1 MSDEEW
7 KKTMKILKQQREA
20 ELRRKE
26 KTEPLLRKLER
37 DYWEYIRLSDI
48 PYTAQRHLGLPP
60 SLYEMSYA
68 ELVKEIKRVWEPKFR
83 RAKLEKRVDNYLLQH
98 GYTQRQI
105 DRTEL
110 DEKIKQKESIEEKE
124 FMETRQDPVATVT
137 FLKEIPL
144 RY

>member
-7 KKTMKILKQQREA
+7 NKIMKLIAKQKE
-20 ELRRKE
+20 EKE
-26 KTEPLLRKLER
+26 KIKNLLNKLDR
-37 DYWEYIRLSDI
+37 DYWEYIRLSNV
-48 PYTAQRHLGLPP
+48 PYTMQRSMGLPR

-68 ELVKEIKRVWEPKFR
+68 ELVKEIKRVWEPKFK
-83 RAKLEKRVDNYLLQH
+83 RAKLKKRVDDYLLQH
-98 GYTQRQI
+98 GYSQRQL